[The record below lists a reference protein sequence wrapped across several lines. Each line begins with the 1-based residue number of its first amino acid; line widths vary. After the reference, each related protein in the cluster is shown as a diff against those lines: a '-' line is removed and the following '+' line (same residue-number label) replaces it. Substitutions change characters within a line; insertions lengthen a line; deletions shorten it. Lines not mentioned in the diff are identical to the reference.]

1 MTAPEAHARSAPRLR
16 FLLPLRSVRVPDS
29 TSLQSCAR
37 SPSYGNHVPAAR
49 PHLPAN
55 LLLQFHP
62 ARTLRGKFPVCASVR
77 PARFPQS
84 PAESRCAHASRQHTL
99 LLHGAALFP
108 HMRPEFPDVSSS
120 ARESGYHVVR
130 ECRSKAL
137 PARASGGSAQ
147 SPR

>member
-1 MTAPEAHARSAPRLR
+1 MTAPEAHARSALRLR

-29 TSLQSCAR
+29 AFLQSYAR
-37 SPSYGNHVPAAR
+37 SPSDGNHVPAAR
-49 PHLPAN
+49 PRLPAN

-62 ARTLRGKFPVCASVR
+62 AQTPRGKFPVCASAR
-77 PARFPQS
+77 PARFPQF
-84 PAESRCAHASRQHTL
+84 PAESCCARASRQHTL

-108 HMRPEFPDVSSS
+108 HMRPGFPDASSS
-120 ARESGYHVVR
+120 ARGSGCHVVR

-137 PARASGGSAQ
+137 QARASGGSAR